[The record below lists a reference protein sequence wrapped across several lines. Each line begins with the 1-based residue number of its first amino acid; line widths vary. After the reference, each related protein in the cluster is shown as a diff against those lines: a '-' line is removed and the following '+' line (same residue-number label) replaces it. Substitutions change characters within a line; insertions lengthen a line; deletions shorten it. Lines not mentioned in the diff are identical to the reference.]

1 MENSTIEI
9 FFASGDFVQ
18 WAIIILLFK
27 NSKII
32 FMSLKMKKYSDVAN
46 IYPTKVQKIMFK

>member
-32 FMSLKMKKYSDVAN
+32 FMSLKN
-46 IYPTKVQKIMFK
+46 EKIFGCSQHLSHKGAKNHV